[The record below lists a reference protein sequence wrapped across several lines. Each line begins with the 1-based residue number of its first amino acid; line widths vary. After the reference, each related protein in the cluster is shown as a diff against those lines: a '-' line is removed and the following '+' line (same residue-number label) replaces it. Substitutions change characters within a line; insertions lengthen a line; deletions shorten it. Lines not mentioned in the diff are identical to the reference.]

1 MYDWEIEKFLKERN
15 YYIGGDDLTFITD
28 IRQHPQLNH
37 IKFNPSDNTYD
48 MWDIEGHHYHFTA
61 MPYSEAK
68 KRGLVKERDDGER
81 WEEK

>member
-1 MYDWEIEKFLKERN
+1 MYPFEIEKFLKDRN

-37 IKFNPSDNTYD
+37 IKFNPYDSSYD

-68 KRGLVKERDDGER
+68 AKGLIKERDDWER
-81 WEEK
+81 YE